1 MYAVILAGGGGTRLH
16 PLSRPERPKPFL
28 PLTGRES
35 LLQSTVARLDGVTD
49 DITVVTD
56 RRYERLVRSQLPG
69 IAVLTEPLGRN
80 TAAAIALAALA
91 IDRPPEDVMLVVP
104 ADQTVERTDVFAGV
118 LRGAEGLARGS
129 FGIDDPLVTLGIR
142 VDRPATEYGYLIPD
156 VERGEDVDGLHAYPL
171 LRFEEKPKPARAE
184 ELAEQARMSEEPGVA
199 WNAGIF
205 LWRRRAITAALA
217 RYTGLLQSLGPM
229 VASPQMLDRAYESI
243 QRAVSIDH
251 AVMESAARNGSVA
264 MAAMDVGWSDIGS
277 WTALLEAI
285 GARGTGS
292 VVQAGE
298 TVDVEADDLVV
309 RRVDGRLGVIAPPE
323 RGSITAMHPI
333 AVLRGTAPDRSRV
346 EALIDRCSEPEDRA

>member
-1 MYAVILAGGGGTRLH
+1 MYAVIMAGGGGTRLH

-28 PLTGRES
+28 PLTGDES
-35 LLQSTVARLDGVTD
+35 LLQATVARLDGVTD
-49 DITVVTD
+49 DITFVTD
-56 RRYERLVRSQLPG
+56 RRYERLVRSQVPG
-69 IAVLTEPLGRN
+69 VTILAEPLGRN

-91 IDRPPEDVMLVVP
+91 IDRPDDQVMLVLP
-104 ADQTVERTDVFAGV
+104 ADQTIAPDKVAVFRDV
-118 LRGAEGLARGS
+118 LRGAGDLLATGA
-129 FGIDDPLVTLGIR
+129 FGVEDPLVTLGIQ

-156 VERGEDVDGLHAYPL
+156 QSRGEPIGGLQAYPL
-171 LRFEEKPKPARAE
+171 QRFEEKPKPARAE
-184 ELAEQARMSEEPGVA
+184 ELLEQGGGVA

-205 LWRRRAITAALA
+205 LWRRRAITAALG

-243 QRAVSIDH
+243 QRAISIDH
-251 AVMESAARNGSVA
+251 AVMESAARNGEVV

-277 WTALLEAI
+277 WSALLQAI

-298 TVDVEADDLVV
+298 TVEVEADDLVI

-333 AVLRGTAPDRSRV
+333 AVLRGTAPDRERI
-346 EALIDRCSEPEDRA
+346 EALIERCSEPEERA

>member
-1 MYAVILAGGGGTRLH
+1 MYAVIMAGGGGTRLH

-28 PLTGRES
+28 PLIDDGGS
-35 LLQSTVARLDGVTD
+35 LLQATVARLAGVTD
-49 DITVVTD
+49 DVTVVTD

-69 IAVLTEPLGRN
+69 VAVLTEPLGRN

-91 IDRPPEDVMLVVP
+91 IDRPQDDVMLVLP

-118 LRGAEGLARGS
+118 LRAAEQLARGA
-129 FGIDDPLVTLGIR
+129 FDVDDPLVTLGIR

-156 VERGEDVDGLHAYPL
+156 VDRGEPIDGLQAYPL
-171 LRFEEKPKPARAE
+171 HRFEEKPKAQRAA
-184 ELAEQARMSEEPGVA
+184 ELAEQAGVA

-205 LWRRRAITAALA
+205 LWRRRAIVAALG

-229 VASPQMLDRAYESI
+229 IDSPQMLDRAYESI
-243 QRAVSIDH
+243 QRAISIDH
-251 AVMESAARNGSVA
+251 AVMESAARNGAVV

-277 WTALLEAI
+277 WSALLAAI
-285 GARGTGS
+285 GARGSGA

-298 TVDVEADDLVV
+298 TVEVETDDLVV

-333 AVLRGTAPDRSRV
+333 AVLRGTGPDRDRI
-346 EALIDRCSEPEDRA
+346 EALIERCSEPEERA

>member
-1 MYAVILAGGGGTRLH
+1 MYAVIMAGGGGTRLH

-28 PLTGRES
+28 PLTGGES
-35 LLQSTVARLDGVTD
+35 LLQATVARLDGVTD
-49 DITVVTD
+49 DVTVITD
-56 RRYERLVRSQLPG
+56 RRYERLVRAQLPG
-69 IAVLTEPLGRN
+69 VAVLTEPLGRN

-91 IDRPPEDVMLVVP
+91 IDRPPEDVMLVLP
-104 ADQTVERTDVFAGV
+104 ADQTVEDTGAFGGV
-118 LRGAEGLARGS
+118 LRGVRQLAEGA
-129 FGIDDPLVTLGIR
+129 FGIGDPLVTLGIQ

-156 VERGEDVDGLHAYPL
+156 LARGEDLDGLRAYPL

-184 ELAEQARMSEEPGVA
+184 ELAEQAGVA

-205 LWRRRAITAALA
+205 LWRRRAITTALG

-229 VASPQMLDRAYESI
+229 VDSPQMLDRAYESI
-243 QRAVSIDH
+243 QRAISIDH
-251 AVMESAARNGSVA
+251 AVMESAARNGEVV

-277 WTALLEAI
+277 WSALLAAI

-323 RGSITAMHPI
+323 RGSITAMHPL
-333 AVLRGTAPDRSRV
+333 AVLRGAGPDRARI
-346 EALIDRCSEPEDRA
+346 EALIERCSEPEDRP

>member
-28 PLTGRES
+28 PLIDDVS
-35 LLQSTVARLDGVTD
+35 LLQATAARLEGVSD
-49 DITVVTD
+49 DVTVVTD

-69 IAVLTEPLGRN
+69 VAVLTEPLGRN

-91 IDRPPEDVMLVVP
+91 IGRPEDEVMLVLP
-104 ADQTVERTDVFAGV
+104 ADQTVEAGKVGVFREV
-118 LRGAEGLARGS
+118 LRSAGAHLATGA
-129 FGIDDPLVTLGIR
+129 FGIDDPLVTLGIQ

-156 VERGEDVDGLHAYPL
+156 ANRREVIGGLDAYPL
-171 LRFEEKPKPARAE
+171 QRFEEKPKPARAE
-184 ELAEQARMSEEPGVA
+184 ELVEQGGGIA

-205 LWRRRAITAALA
+205 LWRRRAITAALR

-251 AVMESAARNGSVA
+251 AVMESAARNGDVV

-277 WTALLEAI
+277 WSALLAAI

-298 TVDVEADDLVV
+298 TVEVEADDLVI

-323 RGSITAMHPI
+323 RGSITAMQPI
-333 AVLRGTAPDRSRV
+333 AVLRGTGPDRDRI
-346 EALIDRCSEPEDRA
+346 EALIERCAEPEERG

>member
-1 MYAVILAGGGGTRLH
+1 MYAVIMAGGGGTRLH

-28 PLTGRES
+28 PLIGGES
-35 LLQSTVARLDGVTD
+35 LLQATVARLDGVTD

-56 RRYERLVRSQLPG
+56 RRYERLVRFQLPG
-69 IAVLTEPLGRN
+69 VAVLTEPLGRN

-91 IDRPPEDVMLVVP
+91 IDRPPDDVMLVVP
-104 ADQTVERTDVFAGV
+104 ADQTVEKTDVFGGV
-118 LRGAEGLARGS
+118 LRGAEHLAEGA
-129 FGIDDPLVTLGIR
+129 FGIDDPLVTLGIQ

-156 VERGEDVDGLHAYPL
+156 LERGADLDGLRAYPL

-184 ELAEQARMSEEPGVA
+184 ELAEQAGVA

-205 LWRRRAITAALA
+205 LWRRRAITAALG

-264 MAAMDVGWSDIGS
+264 MAAADVGWSDIGS
-277 WTALLEAI
+277 WSALLAAI

-298 TVDVEADDLVV
+298 TVDVEADDLVI

-323 RGSITAMHPI
+323 RGSITAMHLI
-333 AVLRGTAPDRSRV
+333 AVLRGTGPDRSRV
-346 EALIDRCSEPEDRA
+346 EALIERCSEPEDRA

>member
-1 MYAVILAGGGGTRLH
+1 MYAVIMAGGGGTRLH

-28 PLTGRES
+28 PLTGAET
-35 LLQSTVARLDGVTD
+35 LLQATVARLDGVTD

-56 RRYERLVRSQLPG
+56 RRYERLVRGQVPG
-69 IAVLTEPLGRN
+69 VAILTEPLGRN

-91 IDRPPEDVMLVVP
+91 IDRPDDQVMLVLP
-104 ADQTVERTDVFAGV
+104 ADQTIAPDRIGTFRDV
-118 LRGAEGLARGS
+118 LRSAGDRLATGS
-129 FGIDDPLVTLGIR
+129 FGIDDPLVTLGIQ

-156 VERGEDVDGLHAYPL
+156 APRGQVIDGLQAYPL

-184 ELAEQARMSEEPGVA
+184 ELVEQGGGVA

-205 LWRRRAITAALA
+205 LWRRRSITAALG

-251 AVMESAARNGSVA
+251 AVMESAARNGAVV
-264 MAAMDVGWSDIGS
+264 MAGMDVGWSDIGS
-277 WTALLEAI
+277 WTALLAAI
-285 GARGTGS
+285 DARGTGN

-298 TVDVEADDLVV
+298 TVEVETDDLVV

-333 AVLRGTAPDRSRV
+333 AVLRGTGPDRDRI
-346 EALIDRCSEPEDRA
+346 EALIERCSEPEERG

>member
-28 PLTGRES
+28 PLIDDAS
-35 LLQSTVARLDGVTD
+35 LLQATAARLEGVSD
-49 DITVVTD
+49 DVTVVTD
-56 RRYERLVRSQLPG
+56 RRYEQLVRSQLPG
-69 IAVLTEPLGRN
+69 VAVLTEPLGRN

-91 IDRPPEDVMLVVP
+91 IDRPEDEVMLVLP
-104 ADQTVERTDVFAGV
+104 ADQTVEADKVGVFREV
-118 LRGAEGLARGS
+118 LRSAGAHLATGA
-129 FGIDDPLVTLGIR
+129 FGIDDPLVTLGIQ

-156 VERGEDVDGLHAYPL
+156 ANRREVIGGLDAYPL
-171 LRFEEKPKPARAE
+171 QRFEEKPKPARAE
-184 ELAEQARMSEEPGVA
+184 ELVEQGGGIA

-205 LWRRRAITAALA
+205 LWRRRAITAALR

-251 AVMESAARNGSVA
+251 AVMESAARNGDVV

-277 WTALLEAI
+277 WSALLAAI

-298 TVDVEADDLVV
+298 TVEVEADDLVI

-333 AVLRGTAPDRSRV
+333 AVLRGTGPDRDRI
-346 EALIDRCSEPEDRA
+346 EALIGRCAEPEERG

>member
-1 MYAVILAGGGGTRLH
+1 MYAVIMAGGGGTRLH

-28 PLTGRES
+28 PLTGGES
-35 LLQSTVARLDGVTD
+35 LLQATVARLDGVTE

-56 RRYERLVRSQLPG
+56 RRYERLVRAQLPDV
-69 IAVLTEPLGRN
+69 AVLTEPLGRN

-91 IDRPPEDVMLVVP
+91 IDRPDDDVMLVLP
-104 ADQTVERTDVFAGV
+104 ADQTVTRSDVFGGV
-118 LRGAEGLARGS
+118 LRSADNLARGA
-129 FGIDDPLVTLGIR
+129 FGIEDPLVTLGIQ
-142 VDRPATEYGYLIPD
+142 VDRAATEYGYLIPD
-156 VERGEDVDGLHAYPL
+156 LNRGEDLDGTRAYPL

-184 ELAEQARMSEEPGVA
+184 ELAEQAGVA

-205 LWRRRAITAALA
+205 LWRRRAITAALG

-251 AVMESAARNGSVA
+251 AVMESAARSGAVV
-264 MAAMDVGWSDIGS
+264 MAAMDVGWSDVGS
-277 WTALLEAI
+277 WTALLAAI
-285 GARGTGS
+285 DARGTGS

-298 TVDVEADDLVV
+298 TVEVEADDLVI

-333 AVLRGTAPDRSRV
+333 AVLRGTGPDRDRI
-346 EALIDRCSEPEDRA
+346 EALIERCSEPEERV